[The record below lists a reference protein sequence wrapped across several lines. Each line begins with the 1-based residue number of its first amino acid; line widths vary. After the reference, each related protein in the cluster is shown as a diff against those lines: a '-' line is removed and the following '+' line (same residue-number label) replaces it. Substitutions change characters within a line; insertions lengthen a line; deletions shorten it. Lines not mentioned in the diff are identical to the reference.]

1 MITVEEIRH
10 DRLMEWFEPEGT
22 RPWHTIV
29 LLNYGKCV
37 YWLDHAK
44 VILEKGDVLFIPQG
58 VSYYAKSVPSV
69 FHEKYEVRFVPA
81 VGAGEGAERL
91 PWLSSGRWIQ
101 LKPAMFEWASD
112 RLRSMSEEWR
122 DKAAFADI
130 RGQAIVTE
138 LLVLWHRQWSE
149 GPVTATVDYHA
160 QRMKDYILEHY
171 RERVTK
177 ELLGEYIG
185 VSPNYAA
192 ALFRRAT
199 GQTISDYVHATRIKK
214 AMYLLADSLLTVG
227 EISDLLG
234 YRDVSYFHRLFKRS
248 TGKNPSEFMKDR
260 KG

>member
-1 MITVEEIRH
+1 MITIRDIRH
-10 DRLMEWFEPEGT
+10 DRSMEWFEEEGG
-22 RPWHTIV
+22 RPWHTLV

-37 YWLDHAK
+37 YWPDHHK
-44 VILEKGDVLFIPQG
+44 VILEKGDILFIPQG
-58 VSYYAKSVPSV
+58 INYYAKGVPSV
-69 FHEKYEVRFVPA
+69 FHEKYEVRFA
-81 VGAGEGAERL
+81 QEEGAERL
-91 PWLSSGRWIQ
+91 PWLNSGRWIH
-101 LKPAMFEWASD
+101 LKPAMFEWAAE
-112 RLRSMSEEWR
+112 RLRLISEEWR

-138 LLVLWHRQWSE
+138 LLVLWNRQWSE
-149 GPVTATVDYHA
+149 GPVTASVDYYA

-177 ELLGEYIG
+177 ELLGDYIG

-192 ALFRRAT
+192 TVFRRAT
-199 GQTISDYVHATRIKK
+199 GQTISDFVHATRIKK
-214 AMYLLADSLLTVG
+214 AIYLLADSLLTVG

>member
-1 MITVEEIRH
+1 MMAIQEIRH
-10 DRLMEWFEPEGT
+10 DRLMEWFEEEGA
-22 RPWHTIV
+22 RPWHTII

-37 YWLDHAK
+37 YWINHAK
-44 VILEKGDVLFIPQG
+44 VILEKGDVLFIPRG
-58 VSYYAKSVPSV
+58 MNYYAKSVPSV
-69 FHEKYEVRFVPA
+69 FHEKYEVRFTP
-81 VGAGEGAERL
+81 GEDANRL
-91 PWLSSGRWIQ
+91 PWLASGKWIH
-101 LKPAMFEWASD
+101 LKPAMFEWSAE
-112 RLRSMSEEWR
+112 RLRLMADEWR
-122 DKAAFADI
+122 DRAAFADI

-138 LLVLWHRQWSE
+138 LLALWHRQWSE
-149 GPVTATVDYHA
+149 GPVTQTADYHA

-177 ELLGEYIG
+177 ESLGEYIG

-199 GQTISDYVHATRIKK
+199 GQTISEYVHATRIKK
-214 AMYLLADSLLTVG
+214 AIYLLADSLLTVG

-260 KG
+260 

>member
-1 MITVEEIRH
+1 MITVQEIRH
-10 DRLMEWFEPEGT
+10 ERTMEWFEEEGE
-22 RPWHTIV
+22 RPCHTLA

-37 YWLDHAK
+37 YWLDHRK
-44 VILEKGDVLFIPQG
+44 VILEKGDVLFIPRG
-58 VSYYAKSVPSV
+58 LRYYAKSVPSV
-69 FHEKYEVRFVPA
+69 FHEKYVVRFA
-81 VGAGEGAERL
+81 SGEGAERL
-91 PWLSSGRWIQ
+91 PWLSSGQWVH
-101 LKPAMFEWASD
+101 LKPAMFEWAAE
-112 RLRSMSEEWR
+112 RLRLIADEWR
-122 DKAAFADI
+122 EKAAFADV

-138 LLVLWHRQWSE
+138 LLALWHRQRSE
-149 GPVTATVDYHA
+149 GPITAMVDYHA
-160 QRMKDYILEHY
+160 QRMKEYILEHY

-177 ELLGEYIG
+177 ESLAAYIG

-234 YRDVSYFHRLFKRS
+234 YRDVSYFHRLFKRA